1 MRFAPFSK
9 KQLRVLTWWRPGSPD
24 RQKDAI
30 LCDGAVRS
38 GKTLCLSLSFVMWAT
53 HCFSG
58 QDFALCGKT
67 ILSLQRNL
75 LEPLLPILRGM
86 GYRCRFVAGR
96 RVLTVGLGRHEN
108 RFYLFGGRDEGSA
121 SLIQGVTLGANG
133 EKLGVMSTRD
143 ALEKAEEEN
152 LDLVLVSPNAKPA
165 VCKIMNYGKYK
176 FEQAKKEKEAKKK
189 QKVLEVKELRVTPN
203 IEEHDFEF
211 KSKNARKFL
220 EDGNK
225 VKITVRFRGR
235 EVNNSKAG
243 ENVLNKFIEKL
254 EDVATVEKQPKLEGR
269 NMFTMHRRMETIS

>member
-1 MRFAPFSK
+1 MNI
-9 KQLRVLTWWRPGSPD
+9 KQ
-24 RQKDAI
+24 
-30 LCDGAVRS
+30 
-38 GKTLCLSLSFVMWAT
+38 
-53 HCFSG
+53 
-58 QDFALCGKT
+58 
-67 ILSLQRNL
+67 
-75 LEPLLPILRGM
+75 ELPINGQIREKE
-86 GYRCRFVAGR
+86 VQ
-96 RVLTVGLGRHEN
+96 
-108 RFYLFGGRDEGSA
+108 
-121 SLIQGVTLGANG
+121 LIGANG

-220 EDGNK
+220 EGGNK

-235 EVNNSKAG
+235 ELNNTKMG
-243 ENVLNKFIEKL
+243 EEVLNQFIKNL
-254 EDVATVEKQPKLEGR
+254 EDISVVEKKPKLEGK
-269 NMFTMHRRMETIS
+269 NMFIILAKKAN